1 MNPTTTDSLRE
12 LDHRSGDGIDVSL
25 LWNPVTNCVSIQVVD
40 TRSGEVLAFPVAAD
54 DAVNA
59 FHHPY
64 AFGHAGRDSSKIA
77 ILPWD

>member
-1 MNPTTTDSLRE
+1 MNAPTTNSLRE

-25 LWNPVTNCVSIQVVD
+25 LWNPVTDCVSIQVVD
-40 TRSGEVLAFPVAAD
+40 TRSGEILEFPVAAD
-54 DAVNA
+54 DALTA

-64 AFGHAGRDSSKIA
+64 AFGQVGRESSKIA

>member
-1 MNPTTTDSLRE
+1 MNPITMNSLRE

-25 LWNPVTNCVSIQVVD
+25 LWDPVTDGVSIQVVD
-40 TRSGEVLAFPVAAD
+40 TRSGEILAFPVAAD
-54 DAVNA
+54 EALTA

-64 AFGHAGRDSSKIA
+64 AFGHADRQSSKIA

>member
-1 MNPTTTDSLRE
+1 MNPTTMNSLRE

-25 LWNPVTNCVSIQVVD
+25 LWDPVTDGVSIQVVD
-40 TRSGEVLAFPVAAD
+40 TRSGEILAFPVAAD
-54 DAVNA
+54 EALTA

-64 AFGHAGRDSSKIA
+64 AFGHADRQSSTIA